1 MNREDLMFS
10 EEMGRRRFLKR
21 ISSALLGMATVPIWK
36 AGHASEKIEKTPVLE
51 YRTLGKTG
59 LKVTSVSMGVMNCSD
74 PAVVLRA
81 FDLGINFYDTADC
94 YMHGRNEEMVGKAFE
109 GKRGKVF
116 IQTKVH
122 AHDEKKMRASVER
135 SLRRLR
141 TDYIDVLV
149 WHGHSSPD
157 EVSDPKLFEFMSKM
171 KKEGKI
177 RFSGFSAHSR
187 MAPLLR
193 EAAKSNLHDVAL
205 VSYNFTHSKGL
216 KEAVAL
222 AAQSGIGIVAMKTQS
237 GGYKKE
243 KMGGLNPHQAA
254 LKYILRDPNV
264 SAAVPG
270 VTTIEQIEQCA
281 AAMGAPLSKDNLYE
295 LEQYQAFLQG
305 KICTQCGGC
314 LGECPHGAVRGDLL
328 RAVMYHEGY
337 QNDSLV
343 RESLLKVTRQDIE
356 RCSECPSC
364 SVVCRRGLDVKAQI
378 KMAQELMVRGS
389 ESIVGG

>member
-1 MNREDLMFS
+1 MFS
-10 EEMGRRRFLKR
+10 EKIGRRKFLKR
-21 ISSALLGMATVPIWK
+21 VSSALLGMATVPIWK
-36 AGHASEKIEKTPVLE
+36 AGHASEKIEKTPVPE
-51 YRTLGKTG
+51 YRTLGRTG
-59 LKVTSVSMGVMNCSD
+59 LKVTAVSMGVMNCSD
-74 PAVVLRA
+74 AAVLLRA

-94 YMHGRNEEMVGKAFE
+94 YMNGRNEEMVGKAFE
-109 GKRGKVF
+109 RKRQKVF

-122 AHDEKKMRASVER
+122 VHDEKKMRASVER
-135 SLRRLR
+135 SLQRLR

-149 WHGHSSPD
+149 WHDHSKPD

-187 MAPLLR
+187 MASLLR

-205 VSYNFTHSKGL
+205 VSYNFTHSKSM

-254 LKYILRDPNV
+254 LKYVLRDQNV

-270 VTTIEQIEQCA
+270 VTTIGQIEECA
-281 AAMGAPLSKDNLYE
+281 AVMGSPLSKNNLSE
-295 LEQYQAFLQG
+295 LEQYQSFLQG
-305 KICTQCGGC
+305 RICTLCGGC
-314 LGECPHGAVRGDLL
+314 LGECPYGVLRSDLL
-328 RAVMYHEGY
+328 RAVMYHDGY
-337 QNDSLV
+337 ENNSLARDSLQ
-343 RESLLKVTRQDIE
+343 RVTSNDLE

-364 SVVCRRGLDVKAQI
+364 SVICRRGIDIKAQI
-378 KMAQELMVRGS
+378 KVARQFMVQS
-389 ESIVGG
+389 TESIVGS

>member
-1 MNREDLMFS
+1 MFS
-10 EEMGRRRFLKR
+10 ENMGRRRFLKR
-21 ISSALLGMATVPIWK
+21 ISSALLGMATVPVWK
-36 AGHASEKIEKTPVLE
+36 ASQASEKIEKTPAVE

-59 LKVTSVSMGVMNCSD
+59 LKVTAVSMGVMNCSD
-74 PAVVLRA
+74 PAVLLRA

-109 GKRGKVF
+109 KNRQKVF

-122 AHDEKKMRASVER
+122 DQDEKKMRASVER

-149 WHGHSSPD
+149 WHGHSNPE
-157 EVSDPKLFEFMSKM
+157 EVSDPKFFEFMSKM

-187 MAPLLR
+187 MASLLR
-193 EAAKSNLHDVAL
+193 EAAKSNYHDVAL
-205 VSYNFTHSKGL
+205 VSYNFTHAKNL

-254 LKYILRDPNV
+254 LKYVLRDPNV

-270 VTTIEQIEQCA
+270 VTTIKEIEECA
-281 AAMGAPLSKDNLYE
+281 AVMGSPLSKNNLSE
-295 LEQYQAFLQG
+295 LEQYHSFLQG
-305 KICTQCGGC
+305 KICTLCGGC
-314 LGECPHGAVRGDLL
+314 SGDCPYGVARSDLL

-337 QNDSLV
+337 GNDSLA
-343 RESLLKVTRQDIE
+343 RDSLATISASDLE
-356 RCSECPSC
+356 RCSECSSC
-364 SVVCRRGLDVKAQI
+364 SVICRRGIDMKTQI
-378 KMAQELMVRGS
+378 KVAQELITRRPGLVVEG
-389 ESIVGG
+389 

>member
-1 MNREDLMFS
+1 MFS
-10 EEMGRRRFLKR
+10 EKIGRRKFLKR
-21 ISSALLGMATVPIWK
+21 VSSALLGIATVPIWK
-36 AGHASEKIEKTPVLE
+36 ASPALEKDEKTPALE
-51 YRTLGKTG
+51 FRTLGKTG
-59 LKVTSVSMGVMNCSD
+59 LKVTAVSMGVMNCSD
-74 PAVVLRA
+74 PSVLLRA

-94 YMHGRNEEMVGKAFE
+94 YMNGRNEEMVGKVFE
-109 GKRGKVF
+109 RNRQKVF

-122 AHDEKKMRASVER
+122 VHDEKKMRASVER

-157 EVSDPKLFEFMSKM
+157 EVSDPKLFEFMAKM
-171 KKEGKI
+171 KKEGKV
-177 RFSGFSAHSR
+177 RFTGFSAHSR

-205 VSYNFTHSKGL
+205 VSYNFTRSKGL

-254 LKYILRDPNV
+254 LKYILRDQNV

-281 AAMGAPLSKDNLYE
+281 AVMGASLSRNNLNE
-295 LEQYQAFLQG
+295 LNQYQSFLLG
-305 KICTQCGGC
+305 RICTLCGGC
-314 LGECPHGAVRGDLL
+314 LGECPYGVLRSDLL

-337 QNDSLV
+337 ENDSLA
-343 RESLLKVTRQDIE
+343 RESLLRIPRQDIE

-364 SVVCRRGLDVKAQI
+364 SVVCRRGLDMKAQI
-378 KMAQELMVRGS
+378 EMAKEFMVQSSDR
-389 ESIVGG
+389 IVRS